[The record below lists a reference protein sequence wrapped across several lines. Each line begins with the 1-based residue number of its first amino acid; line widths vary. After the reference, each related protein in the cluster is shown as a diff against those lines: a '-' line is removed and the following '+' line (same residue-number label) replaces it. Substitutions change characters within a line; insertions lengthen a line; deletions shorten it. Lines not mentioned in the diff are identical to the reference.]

1 MKHLNKPEY
10 IGLPDWQTLL
20 EKYNGVLPEEIIKKL
35 KNKYPIQYLIGN
47 VEFYNSI
54 LDVNESV
61 LIPRFETELL
71 VQKTINLIKDNK
83 LDTNN
88 IIDLGTGS
96 GAIAI
101 SLAKEFNIKVD
112 ALDISNKALK
122 TASLNASKNKVNLNL
137 IEKDMLN
144 DRIEFD
150 HSIIIS
156 NPPYVDIEEE
166 VDPQT
171 EYEPK
176 NAIFA
181 GNNGLEFYERIIE
194 LSKNNKTKSFWLI
207 FEIGSMQKE
216 SITNLILNSF
226 SDAKIIC
233 EKDFT
238 NRDRYIFANISL

>member
-1 MKHLNKPEY
+1 MNKPEY
-10 IGLPDWQTLL
+10 IGLADWQTLL
-20 EKYNGVLPEEIIKKL
+20 EKYNMILPIEIQKKL
-35 KNKYPIQYLIGN
+35 ENKYPIQYIIGN
-47 VEFYNSI
+47 VEFYN
-54 LDVNESV
+54 LMLEVNESV

-71 VQKTINLIKDNK
+71 VQKTITLIKKNNI
-83 LDTNN
+83 DTSN

-101 SLAKEFNIKVD
+101 SLAKEFNVVVD

-122 TASLNASKNKVNLNL
+122 VALKNATTNKVNLNF
-137 IEKDMLN
+137 IQKDILN
-144 DRIEFD
+144 DEIVFD

-156 NPPYVDIEEE
+156 NPPYVGIEEK

-171 EYEPK
+171 KYEPQ

-181 GNNGLEFYERIIE
+181 RNNGLEFYERIIE

-207 FEIGSMQKE
+207 FEIGVSQKE
-216 SITNLILNSF
+216 AIINLILNKF
-226 SDAKIIC
+226 PDAKVKC